1 MTLVVRGFSL
11 VVMSWCSSTV
21 LADVTE
27 TFQVSA
33 TVDTGC
39 LINGAVQEESATQV
53 GQIGN
58 VGFW

>member
-39 LINGAVQEESATQV
+39 LINGAVQEEAQRKLDK
-53 GQIGN
+53 
-58 VGFW
+58 